1 VAIRGLVVA
10 QCTSRKP
17 PRHLWRSAAS
27 LGLGLGSSATP
38 SVLGRVSPTQ
48 KEEGTLLKSTMKRA
62 AAATAVASIGIVGF
76 GTAAGAHSPNNHVV
90 QPGDT
95 LSLLAPENWREVAA
109 GNGISNPDMIYVGQV
124 IDLNAT
130 AAAPAPEQSS
140 SGSGGS
146 ESEQSDESYSEESYS
161 DDSGSGEEAAASAP
175 ASTGG
180 GTVWDQLAE
189 CESGGNWGI
198 STGNGYYGGL
208 QFSQSSWN
216 AAGGSGNPANASREE
231 QIRVAENLQAQ
242 QGWGA
247 WPACSSQLGLR

>member
-1 VAIRGLVVA
+1 MPQLHFPE
-10 QCTSRKP
+10 P
-17 PRHLWRSAAS
+17 PRRLRRGAS
-27 LGLGLGSSATP
+27 SRGQELGSSATP
-38 SVLGRVSPTQ
+38 SVLRRVSPTQ

-76 GTAAGAHSPNNHVV
+76 GTAAGAHSPNTHVV

-109 GNGISNPDMIYVGQV
+109 GNGISNPNMIYVGQV

-130 AAAPAPEQSS
+130 AAAPAPESQSS
-140 SGSGGS
+140 STSGGS
-146 ESEQSDESYSEESYS
+146 ESEESYS
-161 DDSGSGEEAAASAP
+161 DDSDSGSGEEAAASAP

-180 GTVWDQLAE
+180 GGTVWDQLAE
-189 CESGGNWGI
+189 CESGGNWGT

-208 QFSQSSWN
+208 QFSQGSWN

-247 WPACSSQLGLR
+247 WPACSSELGLR